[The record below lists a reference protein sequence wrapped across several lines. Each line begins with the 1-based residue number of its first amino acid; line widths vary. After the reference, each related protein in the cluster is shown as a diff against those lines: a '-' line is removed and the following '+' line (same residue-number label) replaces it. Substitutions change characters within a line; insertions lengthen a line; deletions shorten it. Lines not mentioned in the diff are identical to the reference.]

1 MLKVIAY
8 KYLSR
13 VTQDADVTALKKYNF
28 KFMLIIKFLKFFTLK
43 FSKSNYTAQRRKIY
57 HVPIFR
63 IFL

>member
-28 KFMLIIKFLKFFTLK
+28 KLLKNAAL
-43 FSKSNYTAQRRKIY
+43 A
-57 HVPIFR
+57 
-63 IFL
+63 